1 MNNLL
6 DKIKHAFA
14 AVNEAEAAVNEA
26 AKTERAELVSRSKAL
41 GLLLI
46 DAHKRY
52 PKAEDFKKFLRDVKG
67 LGLSR
72 AYDFMR
78 LAGGR
83 VTDEQ
88 LRDEARKRQR
98 KSRARRKKQP
108 VTAAIP
114 NPDSVTVTESQPDY
128 SSAEALVEFTV
139 ACQTWLPKLTDKAH
153 RQRARLLVSELMS
166 DKREA
171 A

>member
-1 MNNLL
+1 MSLL
-6 DKIKHAFA
+6 DKVRHAFA
-14 AVNEAEAAVNEA
+14 AVREAEAAVNAA
-26 AKTERAELVSRSKAL
+26 AKAERAELVSRSKVL

-46 DAHKRY
+46 DAHKRH
-52 PKAEDFKKFLRDVKG
+52 PTTADFKSFLRQVDG
-67 LGLSR
+67 LHLSR

-78 LAGGR
+78 VAGGR
-83 VTDEQ
+83 ITDEQ
-88 LRDEARKRQR
+88 LRGEARKRKR
-98 KSRARRKKQP
+98 KSRAKKKSEP
-108 VTAAIP
+108 AAIP
-114 NPDSVTVTESQPDY
+114 APDSVTVTESQPDY